1 MFGLWHTHCPYTG
14 AAMNSKHLWL
24 ITVILF
30 VSIHRAGAQQLT
42 KVARIG
48 FVSARA
54 EPTVA
59 APDTTA
65 ESLRQGLRSVGYIEG
80 KNIVIDYRYFAGK
93 VDRIPSLVAELLQAK
108 LDVLVSVNTLAI
120 QAFKQA
126 TKTTPI
132 VFVINDNPVTTG
144 IVDSLAHPG
153 GNVTGLT
160 RFTRDLS
167 GKRLELLK
175 ETAPKIL
182 RVGVLDDASTDIRA
196 SFQDFEPAARA
207 LKLQLHSLEVRGP
220 NPDFARAFEAAA
232 KEHVN
237 GLITVRTALLIRY
250 GKQIAELVIK
260 HRLPSVW
267 EGSDFVQAGG
277 LMSYS
282 ASDAEVFHRAAY
294 FVDMILKGKLP
305 AEIPIEQPTKFEL
318 VINLKTAKQ
327 IGLTIPP
334 NVLARADR
342 VIK

>member
-1 MFGLWHTHCPYTG
+1 MYR
-14 AAMNSKHLWL
+14 NRSWL
-24 ITVILF
+24 ITVLLL
-30 VSIHRAGAQQLT
+30 VSFHPAEAQPT

-54 EPTVA
+54 KPTVV

-65 ESLRQGLRSVGYIEG
+65 ESFRQGLRSLGYIEG
-80 KNIVIDYRYFAGK
+80 KNIVIDYRYFAGE

-120 QAFKQA
+120 QALKQA

-132 VFVINDNPVTTG
+132 VIVINDNPVTTG
-144 IVDSLAHPG
+144 IVDNLAHPG
-153 GNVTGLT
+153 GNVTGIT

-182 RVGVLDDASTDIRA
+182 RVGILDDASTDIRA

-207 LKLQLHSLEVRGP
+207 LKLQLHSLEVHGP
-220 NPDFARAFEAAA
+220 NPDFARAFQAAA

-237 GLITVRTALLIRY
+237 ALITVRTALLIRY

-267 EGSDFVQAGG
+267 EGSDFVEAGG

-282 ASDAEVFHRAAY
+282 ASDAEVFRRAAY

-334 NVLARADR
+334 NVLAKADK
-342 VIK
+342 VLK

>member
-30 VSIHRAGAQQLT
+30 VSIHRAEAQQPT

-65 ESLRQGLRSVGYIEG
+65 ESLRQGLRSLGYIEG

-207 LKLQLHSLEVRGP
+207 LKLQLHSLEVNGP

-237 GLITVRTALLIRY
+237 GLITVRTALLIRH

-282 ASDAEVFHRAAY
+282 ASDAEVFRRAAY

>member
-1 MFGLWHTHCPYTG
+1 
-14 AAMNSKHLWL
+14 MNSKHLWL

-30 VSIHRAGAQQLT
+30 VSIHRAEAQQPT

-65 ESLRQGLRSVGYIEG
+65 ESLRQGLRSLGYIEG

-282 ASDAEVFHRAAY
+282 ASDAEVFRRAAY

-334 NVLARADR
+334 NVLARADK
-342 VIK
+342 VIR

>member
-1 MFGLWHTHCPYTG
+1 MYR
-14 AAMNSKHLWL
+14 NRSWL
-24 ITVILF
+24 ITVLLL
-30 VSIHRAGAQQLT
+30 VSFHPAEAQPT

-54 EPTVA
+54 KPTVV

-65 ESLRQGLRSVGYIEG
+65 ESFRQGLRSLGYIEG
-80 KNIVIDYRYFAGK
+80 KNIVIDYRYFAGE

-132 VFVINDNPVTTG
+132 VIVINDNPVTTG
-144 IVDSLAHPG
+144 IVDNLAHPG
-153 GNVTGLT
+153 GNVTGIT

-182 RVGVLDDASTDIRA
+182 RVGILDDASTDIRA
-196 SFQDFEPAARA
+196 SFQDFEPAARG
-207 LKLQLHSLEVRGP
+207 LNLQLHSLEVHGP
-220 NPDFARAFEAAA
+220 NPDFARAFQAAA

-237 GLITVRTALLIRY
+237 ALITVRTALLIRY

-267 EGSDFVQAGG
+267 EGSDFVEAGG

-282 ASDAEVFHRAAY
+282 ASDAEVFRRAAY

-334 NVLARADR
+334 NVLARADK
-342 VIK
+342 VLK

>member
-1 MFGLWHTHCPYTG
+1 VKPSTRQSLNIVLAFS
-14 AAMNSKHLWL
+14 A
-24 ITVILF
+24 ILNTLTI
-30 VSIHRAGAQQLT
+30 SAEAQQPT
-42 KVARIG
+42 KVARVG

-59 APDTTA
+59 APDSTA
-65 ESLRQGLRSVGYIEG
+65 ESLREGLRSLGYIEG
-80 KNIVIDYRYFAGK
+80 KNIVIDYRYFGGK
-93 VDRIPSLVAELLQAK
+93 VDRIPSLVAEVLRAK

-126 TKTTPI
+126 TRTTPI
-132 VFVINDNPVTTG
+132 VIVINDNPVGTG

-153 GNVTGLT
+153 GNVTGIT

-182 RVGVLDDASTDIRA
+182 RVGILDDASTDIRA

-207 LKLQLHSLEVRGP
+207 LKLQLHSLEVHGP
-220 NPDFARAFEAAA
+220 NPDFARAFQAAA

-237 GLITVRTALLIRY
+237 ALITVRTALLIRY

-267 EGSDFVQAGG
+267 EGSDFVEAGG

-282 ASDAEVFHRAAY
+282 ASDAEVFRRAAY

-327 IGLTIPP
+327 IDLTIPP
-334 NVLARADR
+334 NVLARADK
-342 VIK
+342 VIR

>member
-1 MFGLWHTHCPYTG
+1 MDGIKPV
-14 AAMNSKHLWL
+14 HLL
-24 ITVILF
+24 ISFIISSF
-30 VSIHRAGAQQLT
+30 QFAEAQQPS

-54 EPTVA
+54 GPTVA

-65 ESLRQGLRSVGYIEG
+65 ESLRQGLRSRGYIEG
-80 KNIVIDYRYFAGK
+80 KNIVIDYRYFAGN
-93 VDRIPSLVAELLQAK
+93 VDRIPTLVAELLRAK
-108 LDVLVSVNTLAI
+108 LDVVVSVNTLAI

-153 GNVTGLT
+153 RNVTGLT

-207 LKLQLHSLEVRGP
+207 LKLELHSLEVHGP
-220 NPDFARAFEAAA
+220 NPDFAGIFEAAA
-232 KEHVN
+232 KEHIN
-237 GLITVRTALLIRY
+237 GLVTVRTALLIRY
-250 GKQIAELVIK
+250 ARQIAELVTK

-267 EGSDFVQAGG
+267 EGNDFVAAGG

-282 ASDAEVFHRAAY
+282 ANDAEVFRRAAY
-294 FVDMILKGKLP
+294 FVDDSQG
-305 AEIPIEQPTKFEL
+305 
-318 VINLKTAKQ
+318 KTAC
-327 IGLTIPP
+327 
-334 NVLARADR
+334 
-342 VIK
+342 

>member
-1 MFGLWHTHCPYTG
+1 MYR
-14 AAMNSKHLWL
+14 NRSWL
-24 ITVILF
+24 ITVLLL
-30 VSIHRAGAQQLT
+30 VSFHPAEAQPT

-54 EPTVA
+54 KPTVV

-65 ESLRQGLRSVGYIEG
+65 ESFRQGLRSLGYIEG
-80 KNIVIDYRYFAGK
+80 KNIVIDYRYFAGE

-126 TKTTPI
+126 TRTTPI
-132 VFVINDNPVTTG
+132 VIVINDNPVTTG
-144 IVDSLAHPG
+144 IVDNLAHPG
-153 GNVTGLT
+153 GNVTGIT

-182 RVGVLDDASTDIRA
+182 RVGILDDASTDIRA

-207 LKLQLHSLEVRGP
+207 LNLQLHSLEVHGP
-220 NPDFARAFEAAA
+220 NPDFARAFQAAA

-237 GLITVRTALLIRY
+237 ALITVRTALLIRY

-267 EGSDFVQAGG
+267 EGSDFVEAGG

-282 ASDAEVFHRAAY
+282 ASDAEVFRRAAY

-327 IGLTIPP
+327 NRPQDPAECTGESG
-334 NVLARADR
+334 
-342 VIK
+342 

>member
-1 MFGLWHTHCPYTG
+1 
-14 AAMNSKHLWL
+14 MNPKFFWL
-24 ITVILF
+24 ITAILLAL
-30 VSIHRAGAQQLT
+30 VHRADAQQPA
-42 KVARIG
+42 KIARIG

-65 ESLRQGLRSVGYIEG
+65 EALRQGLRSLGYIEG
-80 KNIVIDYRYFAGK
+80 KNILIDYRYFAGN
-93 VDRIPSLVAELLQAK
+93 VDRIPSLVAELLRAK

-120 QAFKQA
+120 QALKQA

-196 SFQDFEPAARA
+196 SFQDFEPAAHA
-207 LKLQLHSLEVRGP
+207 LQLQLHSLEVHGP
-220 NPDFARAFEAAA
+220 NPDFAGAFQAAA
-232 KEHVN
+232 KAHVN
-237 GLITVRTALLIRY
+237 ALITVRTALLIRY
-250 GKQIAELVIK
+250 GKQIAELAVK

-267 EGSDFVQAGG
+267 EGSDFVEAGG

-282 ASDAEVFHRAAY
+282 ASDAEVFRRAAY
-294 FVDMILKGKLP
+294 FVDMILKGTLP

-342 VIK
+342 VIR

>member
-1 MFGLWHTHCPYTG
+1 MYR
-14 AAMNSKHLWL
+14 NRSWL
-24 ITVILF
+24 ITVLPL
-30 VSIHRAGAQQLT
+30 VSFHTAEAQPT
-42 KVARIG
+42 KLARIG

-54 EPTVA
+54 KPTVA

-65 ESLRQGLRSVGYIEG
+65 ESFRQGLRSFGYIEG
-80 KNIVIDYRYFAGK
+80 KNIVIDYRYFAGE

-126 TKTTPI
+126 TKTTHI
-132 VFVINDNPVTTG
+132 VIVINDNPVTAG
-144 IVDSLAHPG
+144 IVNSLAHPG
-153 GNVTGLT
+153 GNVTGIT

-182 RVGVLDDASTDIRA
+182 RVGILDDASTDIRA

-207 LKLQLHSLEVRGP
+207 LKLQLHSLEVHGP
-220 NPDFARAFEAAA
+220 NPDFARTFQAAA

-237 GLITVRTALLIRY
+237 ALITVRTALLIRY

-267 EGSDFVQAGG
+267 EGSDFVEAGG

-282 ASDAEVFHRAAY
+282 ASDAEVFRRAAY

-342 VIK
+342 VIR

>member
-1 MFGLWHTHCPYTG
+1 MYR
-14 AAMNSKHLWL
+14 NRSWL
-24 ITVILF
+24 ITVLLL
-30 VSIHRAGAQQLT
+30 VSFHPAEAQPT

-54 EPTVA
+54 KPTVV

-65 ESLRQGLRSVGYIEG
+65 ESFRQGLRSLGYIEG
-80 KNIVIDYRYFAGK
+80 KNIVIDYRYFAGE
-93 VDRIPSLVAELLQAK
+93 VDRIPSLVAELLRAK

-126 TKTTPI
+126 TRTTPI
-132 VFVINDNPVTTG
+132 VIAINDNPVTTG

-153 GNVTGLT
+153 GNVTGIT

-182 RVGVLDDASTDIRA
+182 RVGILDDASTDIRA

-207 LKLQLHSLEVRGP
+207 LKLQLHSLEVHGP
-220 NPDFARAFEAAA
+220 NPDFARAFQAAA

-237 GLITVRTALLIRY
+237 ALITVRTALLIRY

-267 EGSDFVQAGG
+267 EGSDFVEAGG

-282 ASDAEVFHRAAY
+282 ASDAEVFRRAAY
-294 FVDMILKGKLP
+294 FVDMILKGKPP

-334 NVLARADR
+334 NVLARADK
-342 VIK
+342 VLK

>member
-1 MFGLWHTHCPYTG
+1 
-14 AAMNSKHLWL
+14 MNLKPLLWL
-24 ITVILF
+24 LTAIVLALF
-30 VSIHRAGAQQLT
+30 DPAQAQQPT

-93 VDRIPSLVAELLQAK
+93 VDRIPSLVAELLRAK

-207 LKLQLHSLEVRGP
+207 LKLQLHSLEVHGP

-237 GLITVRTALLIRY
+237 GLITVRTALLIRH

-267 EGSDFVQAGG
+267 EGSDFVEAGG

-282 ASDAEVFHRAAY
+282 ASDAEVFRRAAY

-334 NVLARADR
+334 NVLARADK
-342 VIK
+342 VIR

>member
-1 MFGLWHTHCPYTG
+1 MYR
-14 AAMNSKHLWL
+14 NRSWL
-24 ITVILF
+24 ITVLLL
-30 VSIHRAGAQQLT
+30 VSFHPAEAQPT

-54 EPTVA
+54 KPTVV

-65 ESLRQGLRSVGYIEG
+65 ESFRQGLRSLGYIEG
-80 KNIVIDYRYFAGK
+80 KNIVIDYRYFAGE

-132 VFVINDNPVTTG
+132 VIVINDNPVTTG

-153 GNVTGLT
+153 GNVTGIT

-182 RVGVLDDASTDIRA
+182 RVGILDDASTDIRA

-207 LKLQLHSLEVRGP
+207 LKLQLHSLEVHGP
-220 NPDFARAFEAAA
+220 NPDFARAFQAAA

-237 GLITVRTALLIRY
+237 ALITVRTALLIRY

-267 EGSDFVQAGG
+267 EGSDFVEAGG

-282 ASDAEVFHRAAY
+282 ASDAEVFRRAAY

-334 NVLARADR
+334 NVLARADK
-342 VIK
+342 VLK

>member
-1 MFGLWHTHCPYTG
+1 
-14 AAMNSKHLWL
+14 MNLKPLLWL
-24 ITVILF
+24 LTAIVLALF
-30 VSIHRAGAQQLT
+30 DPAQAQQPT

-93 VDRIPSLVAELLQAK
+93 VDRIPSLVAELLRAK

-153 GNVTGLT
+153 RNVTGLT

-207 LKLQLHSLEVRGP
+207 LKLQLHSLEVHGP

-237 GLITVRTALLIRY
+237 GLITVRTALLIRH

-267 EGSDFVQAGG
+267 EGSDFVEAGG

-318 VINLKTAKQ
+318 VINLKAAEQ
-327 IGLTIPP
+327 IGLPIPP

-342 VIK
+342 VIR